1 MTDAKQRIAHADRAQ
16 RAWDEFFAPMIAEL
30 RSAYSERMVEVA
42 TTELNHAKR
51 ADKIT
56 ALSNAVK
63 ILDTLKGG
71 MLEAIRDGELAKEDM
86 LRAERIEQLSPSRRR
101 LLNIAPF

>member
-1 MTDAKQRIAHADRAQ
+1 MTPKQRLDTASRAQ
-16 RAWDEFFAPMIAEL
+16 AAWEEFFAPMIGEL